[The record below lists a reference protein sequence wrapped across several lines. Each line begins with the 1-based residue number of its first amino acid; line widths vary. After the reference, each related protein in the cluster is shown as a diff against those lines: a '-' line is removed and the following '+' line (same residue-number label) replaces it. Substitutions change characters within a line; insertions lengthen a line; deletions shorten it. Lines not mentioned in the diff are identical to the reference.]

1 MDESE
6 RHPAGSAVQP
16 FKPDATAIAP
26 APASGTDA
34 VQRMLDSLMTADTEA
49 ARKFEERILNIERK
63 IDALLA
69 GLSVVH
75 NNVVLLYKVS
85 TGALSA
91 KDVPIIQVGK

>member
-1 MDESE
+1 MDENEAQGEVPPKESK
-6 RHPAGSAVQP
+6 SA
-16 FKPDATAIAP
+16 AP

-49 ARKFEERILNIERK
+49 ARKFEERIATIERK

-75 NNVVLLYKVS
+75 SNVVLLYKVS
-85 TGALSA
+85 TGALNA